1 MSYEEILEILERE
14 NYKDVIKAIFKF
26 DTGKADW
33 DEIDVMAQDFIDDK
47 CRCSFLDEDLH

>member
-1 MSYEEILEILERE
+1 MSYEEILEVLERE

-26 DTGKADW
+26 DTGKVDW